1 MADMTDVKIRLNFW
15 RSAYEKLTAAYTA
28 LVDGR
33 VKSYTID
40 DRQLTRF
47 DLGTLKDEIE
57 EAEQKID
64 ELTALLNGRRPRKA
78 VGVIPATGDLF
89 REVTKMIPGKAP
101 ERAFCTG
108 SLAEFAPFAA
118 GGLFLFRKRRR

>member
-1 MADMTDVKIRLNFW
+1 MADMADLKIRLSFW

-47 DLGTLKDEIE
+47 DLGTLKDEIT

-64 ELTALLNGRRPRKA
+64 ELTAMLNGMKPR
-78 VGVIPATGDLF
+78 
-89 REVTKMIPGKAP
+89 
-101 ERAFCTG
+101 RAFG
-108 SLAEFAPFAA
+108 IVP
-118 GGLFLFRKRRR
+118 RDW

>member
-33 VKSYTID
+33 VKSYT
-40 DRQLTRF
+40 
-47 DLGTLKDEIE
+47 
-57 EAEQKID
+57 QKID

-78 VGVIPATGDLF
+78 FGVIPRDW
-89 REVTKMIPGKAP
+89 
-101 ERAFCTG
+101 
-108 SLAEFAPFAA
+108 
-118 GGLFLFRKRRR
+118 

>member
-64 ELTALLNGRRPRKA
+64 ELTF
-78 VGVIPATGDLF
+78 T
-89 REVTKMIPGKAP
+89 
-101 ERAFCTG
+101 TG
-108 SLAEFAPFAA
+108 SPAEFVSSF
-118 GGLFLFRKRRR
+118 RRRAARFLCNT

>member
-15 RSAYEKLTAAYTA
+15 RSAYEKLTAAYIA

-64 ELTALLNGRRPRKA
+64 ELTALLNGRRSRKA
-78 VGVIPATGDLF
+78 FGVIPRDW
-89 REVTKMIPGKAP
+89 
-101 ERAFCTG
+101 
-108 SLAEFAPFAA
+108 
-118 GGLFLFRKRRR
+118 

>member
-47 DLGTLKDEIE
+47 DLSTLKDEIE
-57 EAEQKID
+57 EAEQRD
-64 ELTALLNGRRPRKA
+64 RRVDRPAERQAAPQGLRRHPPR
-78 VGVIPATGDLF
+78 L
-89 REVTKMIPGKAP
+89 VTFFV
-101 ERAFCTG
+101 R
-108 SLAEFAPFAA
+108 S
-118 GGLFLFRKRRR
+118 RK

>member
-1 MADMTDVKIRLNFW
+1 MSMDKVELRARLEF
-15 RSAYEKLTAAYTA
+15 RQKALSKLRKAYLA
-28 LVDGR
+28 LLDGG

-64 ELTALLNGRRPRKA
+64 ELTALLNGQRSRKA
-78 VGVIPATGDLF
+78 FGIIPRDW
-89 REVTKMIPGKAP
+89 
-101 ERAFCTG
+101 
-108 SLAEFAPFAA
+108 
-118 GGLFLFRKRRR
+118 

>member
-1 MADMTDVKIRLNFW
+1 MVDKEDLKIQLNFW

-40 DRQLTRF
+40 DRQITRF

-78 VGVIPATGDLF
+78 CGVIPRDW
-89 REVTKMIPGKAP
+89 
-101 ERAFCTG
+101 
-108 SLAEFAPFAA
+108 
-118 GGLFLFRKRRR
+118 

>member
-1 MADMTDVKIRLNFW
+1 MADMTDIKIRLNFW
-15 RSAYEKLTAAYTA
+15 RSAYEKLTAAYAA

-78 VGVIPATGDLF
+78 FGVIPRDW
-89 REVTKMIPGKAP
+89 
-101 ERAFCTG
+101 
-108 SLAEFAPFAA
+108 
-118 GGLFLFRKRRR
+118 

>member
-64 ELTALLNGRRPRKA
+64 ELSALLNGRRPRKA
-78 VGVIPATGDLF
+78 FGVIPRDW
-89 REVTKMIPGKAP
+89 
-101 ERAFCTG
+101 
-108 SLAEFAPFAA
+108 
-118 GGLFLFRKRRR
+118 

>member
-33 VKSYTID
+33 VNSYTID

-57 EAEQKID
+57 EAERKID
-64 ELTALLNGRRPRKA
+64 ELTALLNGMKPRKA
-78 VGVIPATGDLF
+78 FGIVPRDW
-89 REVTKMIPGKAP
+89 
-101 ERAFCTG
+101 
-108 SLAEFAPFAA
+108 
-118 GGLFLFRKRRR
+118 

>member
-33 VKSYTID
+33 VQSYTID

-78 VGVIPATGDLF
+78 FGVIPRDW
-89 REVTKMIPGKAP
+89 
-101 ERAFCTG
+101 
-108 SLAEFAPFAA
+108 
-118 GGLFLFRKRRR
+118 

>member
-1 MADMTDVKIRLNFW
+1 MRGQIIVCQKGPVQ
-15 RSAYEKLTAAYTA
+15 LTAAYTA

-78 VGVIPATGDLF
+78 FGVIPRDW
-89 REVTKMIPGKAP
+89 
-101 ERAFCTG
+101 
-108 SLAEFAPFAA
+108 
-118 GGLFLFRKRRR
+118 

>member
-40 DRQLTRF
+40 DRQLTR
-47 DLGTLKDEIE
+47 
-57 EAEQKID
+57 
-64 ELTALLNGRRPRKA
+64 A
-78 VGVIPATGDLF
+78 V
-89 REVTKMIPGKAP
+89 
-101 ERAFCTG
+101 
-108 SLAEFAPFAA
+108 
-118 GGLFLFRKRRR
+118 

>member
-1 MADMTDVKIRLNFW
+1 MTDKKDLSIRLNFW
-15 RSAYEKLTAAYTA
+15 RSTYEKLTAAYIA

-47 DLGTLKDEIE
+47 DLDTLRDEIE
-57 EAEQKID
+57 EAGKKID

-78 VGVIPATGDLF
+78 FGVIPRDW
-89 REVTKMIPGKAP
+89 
-101 ERAFCTG
+101 
-108 SLAEFAPFAA
+108 
-118 GGLFLFRKRRR
+118 